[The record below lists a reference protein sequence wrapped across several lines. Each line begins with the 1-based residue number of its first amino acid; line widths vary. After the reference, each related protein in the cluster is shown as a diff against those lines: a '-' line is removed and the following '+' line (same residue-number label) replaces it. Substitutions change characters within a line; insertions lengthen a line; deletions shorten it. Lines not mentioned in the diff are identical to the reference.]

1 VSAGRGAAVSAA
13 HGEGEGAFKG
23 RVMKINVMGD
33 KGGVGKSVTAV
44 HLGAVLGLRFGLG
57 AGARRGG

>member
-1 VSAGRGAAVSAA
+1 LAA
-13 HGEGEGAFKG
+13 HGEGEGALKG

-44 HLGAVLGLRFGLG
+44 HLGAVLGLRFGS
-57 AGARRGG
+57 GGGPPPGGPPPPS